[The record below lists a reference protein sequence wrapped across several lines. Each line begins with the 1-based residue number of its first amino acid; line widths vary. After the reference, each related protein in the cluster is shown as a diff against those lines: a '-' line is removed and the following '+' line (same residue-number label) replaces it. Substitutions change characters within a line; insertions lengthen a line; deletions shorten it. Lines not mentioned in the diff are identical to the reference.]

1 MKKISIFA
9 LLLCAFSLPLAAQ
22 KKAVAVPSQEK
33 QWIAAVQANDLP
45 ALEKIMSPD
54 IVYAH
59 STGIVENRAQYLAKL
74 KSGDQ
79 KYATI
84 EYAQIKTM
92 DLGQAQVVSGVV
104 RMTGATKGVPFDN
117 KLQVLHVWSKG
128 KDGAMQLVA
137 HQTTRL
143 P

>member
-1 MKKISIFA
+1 MKKLSIFA
-9 LLLCAFSLPLAAQ
+9 LVLCLLTLPLAAQ
-22 KKAVAVPSQEK
+22 KKAPAHEQT
-33 QWIAAVQANDLP
+33 WIAAVQANDLA

-59 STGIVENRAQYLAKL
+59 STGIVETRAQYLAKL

-79 KYATI
+79 KYASI
-84 EYAQIKTM
+84 EYINFKTF
-92 DLGQAQVVSGVV
+92 DLGGAQVVSGVI

-117 KLQVLHVWSKG
+117 KLQVLHVWSKA
-128 KDGAMQLVA
+128 KDGSMQLVA

>member
-1 MKKISIFA
+1 MKKISILVA
-9 LLLCAFSLPLAAQ
+9 ALCAFTLPLAAQ
-22 KKAVAVPSQEK
+22 KKASAVPPQEQK
-33 QWIAAVQANDLP
+33 WVAAVRANDIA

-59 STGIVENRAQYLAKL
+59 STGIVENRSQYLAKL

-79 KYATI
+79 KYSNI
-84 EYAQIKTM
+84 EFGEIKTF
-92 DLGQAQVVSGVV
+92 DLGQAQVVSAVV

-117 KLQVLHVWSKG
+117 KLQILHVWSKA
-128 KDGAMQLVA
+128 KDGTMQLVA
-137 HQTTRL
+137 HQTTKL

>member
-1 MKKISIFA
+1 MKIITKIA
-9 LLLCAFSLPLAAQ
+9 LTVCAFTLPLAAQ
-22 KKAVAVPSQEK
+22 KKAPPAQEQK
-33 QWIAAVQANDLP
+33 WITAVQANDL
-45 ALEKIMSPD
+45 AGLEKIMSPD
-54 IVYAH
+54 IIYAH
-59 STGIVENRAQYLAKL
+59 STGIVETRAQYLAKL

-84 EYAQIKTM
+84 EYLNYKTF
-92 DLGQAQVVSGVV
+92 DLGQAQVVSGVI

-117 KLQVLHVWSKG
+117 KLQVLHVWSKA
-128 KDGAMQLVA
+128 KDGSLQLVA